1 MSQYLVEFLSV
12 FKTTG
17 GHIIHP
23 PLERLLPITGFE
35 PTPFRNSASKVG
47 GLQVHAT
54 TPIIY
59 AITAAFMLFG
69 IVSSIRNLT
78 APLQRIRSERNN
90 MSKHF

>member
-1 MSQYLVEFLSV
+1 M

-23 PLERLLPITGFE
+23 PIEGLLPITGFE

-54 TPIIY
+54 TPITY
-59 AITAAFMLFG
+59 TITAAFMLFG

-78 APLQRIRSERNN
+78 APPQRIPKERNN